1 MDPIAQMLNEI
12 KNAQVVSKETVSF
25 PHSNF
30 KYEILK
36 DLEKFRYID
45 KIEKRGRGAGKT
57 LEVTLKYEDGLP
69 MISGFKKVSKP
80 GQRAYSETGKIKSTK
95 GGQGIVIVSTSKGVM
110 PGFQAKKNNIGGEVI
125 CEIW

>member
-36 DLEKFRYID
+36 VLEKFRYID

-57 LEVTLKYEDGLP
+57 IKHIFKY
-69 MISGFKKVSKP
+69 
-80 GQRAYSETGKIKSTK
+80 
-95 GGQGIVIVSTSKGVM
+95 
-110 PGFQAKKNNIGGEVI
+110 
-125 CEIW
+125 